1 MKNKAFTIVELVVVI
16 AVIAILAAVL
26 IPTFGNV
33 VQSAKISA
41 DKANANTY
49 SLQLNLFVRDNG
61 YTITS
66 ENASDILKN
75 QFLSQVNG
83 EISPQSAQ
91 FGYHYYYN
99 FSNGAIELKH
109 NSEVFKGN
117 SQSVSVSDGTV
128 NTYGWSDALPETC
141 FLKDNYYLLDTTGS
155 LLAETV
161 NAIYGIEKVGDL
173 QTIVGT
179 QLAEADKEAMTYI
192 KGYLD
197 SVAFVSDGANF
208 TTSDNATSLLFTD
221 NATNVTSLKDKV
233 GTDGSIETSYVSL
246 DKPLATL
253 AEGTVVHIPSTV
265 ATLSANSLIFATT
278 GNSIARS
285 YEPGIVL
292 QFDDNAQQAIAKMD
306 VGFTNC
312 SFRFNDSADLFKI
325 DEDDGSKVVNV
336 STGEVVATLTE
347 KYPVASFEIAMDG
360 NIGNVF
366 SVALDKAEPS
376 YQLKAVNFKNTDGE
390 SVVSD
395 TSVRWSIDETST
407 AQAEIDEVTG
417 VLKLNGVGT
426 VVVNAVSES
435 NPSASANFTVRA
447 GGVINTSS
455 ITFEGVD
462 GNLET
467 IDGRTSKVKI
477 INGQLAVFKYFVNVV
492 TNYEDIDSV
501 DTTYTVTSDGANA
514 VVNSD
519 GTIAVDG
526 LGNFTITLKFNEYD
540 VERSHNFVVEEKIE
554 AFDCIK
560 YGLPNVG
567 QYLYKAGNL
576 NSFDITK
583 LWDFT
588 GLHVDEGLNQSDI
601 EIGYKI
607 INAKNNQELS
617 QVYFTLS
624 KDNMLQFNDGYQGV
638 VRIEITASSEGVTLN
653 TVTVPLEILDG
664 YNVTTYDELIST
676 SNNTS
681 NKMVLN
687 DITLTAYRS
696 NGQYVVNGAAL
707 YGNGFTLDGTK
718 ATHSSQMTWDALISV
733 QNAVVDNAVVLGN
746 VFPEITWT
754 NGAYSAYTLYLSNNA
769 NDPDDKCEVYNSY
782 FYGSRAAACVQVESY
797 VSNTVFEGGVLANLV
812 VENNVTLEDVTT
824 IQNTASDNIQGDITE
839 DNIDKLGIGLGIFVD
854 SSFAN
859 NVTITLEGDL
869 IQYNWID
876 TELIGKLGL
885 SYQVIFE
892 SLLSKFPQFIHR
904 IEQNSTEKQFVNAGM
919 VFAATIAD
927 GNKVVVDNRT
937 TKDEFPYMFNGD
949 SGLGFSGAIFTLSNG
964 TDGNIEDQRLSGEKI
979 ANNNRF
985 DSNSYVRT
993 LSSINTSPE
1002 IILSTESIDT
1012 GYSATVTSSTLSVS
1026 LGAGGFETFTLS
1038 RELFYNIFSAYHY
1051 GENIGASMQLV
1062 SPTNAIDS
1070 NGNKVYENID
1080 EIVVDSQSSRI
1091 IAFAIKITIGGYYN
1105 FNGVFVE
1112 SPTTYYFDFILNST
1126 LPISDASFKDE
1137 RIDGTVYSFYV
1148 PIIET
1153 DLGCTK
1159 TYDYRLAAYL
1169 LEGLKIVDYPNGTQT
1184 TMDFTGS
1191 TVMSNL
1197 TILSVKLGQTGGSEY
1212 ELIVYNNKLL
1222 FIGTKASPDK
1232 RSENLEIQF
1241 QYVGANGKA
1250 VMYTRVFEF
1259 SSSTAEEDVY
1269 GVK

>member
-325 DEDDGSKVVNV
+325 DEDDGGKVVNV

-607 INAKNNQELS
+607 INAKNNQKLS

-687 DITLTAYRS
+687 DVTLTAYRS
-696 NGQYVVNGAAL
+696 NGQYVVNGATL
-707 YGNGFTLDGTK
+707 YGNGFTLDGTGIDCTGVK
-718 ATHSSQMTWDALISV
+718 MQWNALISV
-733 QNAVVDNAVVLGN
+733 NNSVVDNVRIVGQT
-746 VFPEITWT
+746 FPEIGWHDEPYA
-754 NGAYSAYTLYLSNNA
+754 GYTMYIEGEH
-769 NDPDDKCEVYNSY
+769 CEIYNSY
-782 FYGSRAAACVQVESY
+782 FYGSRASIY
-797 VSNTVFEGGVLANLV
+797 VSSDCYIYNTVFEGGIMANVILACQ
-812 VENNVTLEDVTT
+812 NVTFEDVVT
-824 IQNTASDNIQGDITE
+824 IQNLDSENLPDNITE
-839 DNIDKLGIGLGIFVD
+839 DDLSKLGVGLGIFVD
-854 SSFAN
+854 QGFASKIKI
-859 NVTITLEGDL
+859 VLEGDFY
-869 IQYNWID
+869 QYNWVD
-876 TELIGKLGL
+876 TDLAKRIEDLTYRTAI
-885 SYQVIFE
+885 QT
-892 SLLSKFPQFIHR
+892 LLNKYPQFIHE
-904 IEQNSTEKQFVNAGM
+904 I
-919 VFAATIAD
+919 
-927 GNKVVVDNRT
+927 
-937 TKDEFPYMFNGD
+937 
-949 SGLGFSGAIFTLSNG
+949 NG
-964 TDGNIEDQRLSGEKI
+964 TDYVNTGILLYDKITDTSNLITDNRNNKSQFPYVLQADSALGVEGGIFSLTNGGNKTESGAKVFS
-979 ANNNRF
+979 NNRF
-985 DSNSYVRT
+985 NSDDYVQDLMSVQT
-993 LSSINTSPE
+993 KPNV
-1002 IILSTESIDT
+1002 ILSTNNIDT
-1012 GYSATVTSSTLSVS
+1012 NYEPTKSGNTLSVK
-1026 LGAGGFETFTLS
+1026 LCEGYDTFTLTDGN
-1038 RELFYNIFSAYHY
+1038 LPVSATHY
-1051 GENIGASMQLV
+1051 SSDISALVQLV
-1062 SPTNAIDS
+1062 SDT
-1070 NGNKVYENID
+1070 NGNLDSITVNAESERNLPFRVKVTVSDWYDSYGILQNKTQLFYYEFVLNTKLDFENASYRIEGSMEMNNDFFYVKAGNIFD
-1080 EIVVDSQSSRI
+1080 RSYRTAAKILEGLVIKDYDPVKQDYVEIDYS
-1091 IAFAIKITIGGYYN
+1091 
-1105 FNGVFVE
+1105 
-1112 SPTTYYFDFILNST
+1112 TYSE
-1126 LPISDASFKDE
+1126 LPKNL
-1137 RIDGTVYSFYV
+1137 TVYSF
-1148 PIIET
+1148 
-1153 DLGCTK
+1153 
-1159 TYDYRLAAYL
+1159 
-1169 LEGLKIVDYPNGTQT
+1169 
-1184 TMDFTGS
+1184 S
-1191 TVMSNL
+1191 
-1197 TILSVKLGQTGGSEY
+1197 GGSMKEASEY
-1212 ELIVYNNKLL
+1212 GLEYRQIGRKDWALTENDKNNYL
-1222 FIGTKASPDK
+1222 FIASTYGSPNPRAETMK
-1232 RSENLEIQF
+1232 VVLH
-1241 QYVGANGKA
+1241 YTGYNG
-1250 VMYTRVFEF
+1250 VTIDIERTFEF
-1259 SSSTAEEDVY
+1259 TSDTSIRNW
-1269 GVK
+1269 